1 MQSYSDVA
9 AQLAVDAS
17 VAVMALSNPDDSTDW
32 ELMPLKP
39 RTMTEREEADLAARW
54 PGRNLRTVG
63 VVALVGA
70 TPKFALKVPLTPAQT
85 SALADAFLEHVHG
98 VFCDA
103 LFANQETDLRQMW
116 ERTN

>member
-1 MQSYSDVA
+1 MTYQEQSVH
-9 AQLAVDAS
+9 LALDSS
-17 VAVMALSNPDDSTDW
+17 VAVMALSNPDDLTDW
-32 ELMPLKP
+32 EFMPLKP

-103 LFANQETDLRQMW
+103 LFANQETDLRQIW

>member
-1 MQSYSDVA
+1 MTYTEESV
-9 AQLAVDAS
+9 QLALDSS
-17 VAVMALSNPDDSTDW
+17 VAVMALGNPNDSTDW

-39 RTMTEREEADLAARW
+39 HMMTEREKADLAARW
-54 PGRNLRTVG
+54 HGRNLRPVG

-70 TPKFALKVPLTPAQT
+70 TPKFALKVPLTPGET

-98 VFCDA
+98 VFCDG

-116 ERTN
+116 ERMN